1 MLDYKKDFFEAI
13 NHEWINSK
21 QLGTDQT
28 HIDNFVEVTERVENY
43 LYNEAKKWVSDEDR
57 QPSYLNN
64 FVTLYRQALD
74 FSRRESLGVHP
85 LVSVLN
91 RYRNMSSFDDYISQ
105 LSELELLG
113 LPNFLPFYVSPDLE
127 ESSKN
132 RVWASAPGLI
142 FSDASLYDEDNE
154 QGKELLKLWGTCQSE
169 LLKEAG
175 LSDNEVQDIL
185 TKIIELEKFLSSCFQ
200 TDWASVEDY
209 KVYEFEEFKKFV
221 PSLLLDNFF
230 SALVGMVP
238 NQIVV
243 TDEHFWKT
251 KAHELYSEKMWENIK
266 AKLLYN
272 VITMYSHCLTEKIS
286 ELSSRFQ
293 NLIMGVKKNV
303 YDKEKEAYGL
313 TQFAIGSDLSYWY
326 SNQILSAKDKS
337 NVERLV
343 NEIIKSYKYQLE
355 NSQNLPIGLRQ
366 YIVTKLDNLVV
377 QIGGPEMSPHS
388 KIHLSSDKPLLD
400 SVSMILSAV
409 AKSSWDKLLKTNV
422 RDDWEI
428 DSFTVNAYY
437 NAQMNKIVIPAGILQ
452 KPFYSSDYSFEKNL
466 ARIGFLIAHEIS
478 HAFDIDGILF
488 DKFGNRICRESE
500 EDTVYF
506 ESLVNRIV
514 SKYAIQGIKKYNIDN
529 WQTLSENIADLAG
542 FACVEKIMLEKSSGN
557 WEDFYSSF
565 ASLWRT
571 KQRPEYQDMSIL
583 SDTHL
588 PNKLR
593 VNSLLSNSKTFIE
606 FYNLSEKDEMYLD
619 FEEHIQLF

>member
-1 MLDYKKDFFEAI
+1 
-13 NHEWINSK
+13 
-21 QLGTDQT
+21 
-28 HIDNFVEVTERVENY
+28 
-43 LYNEAKKWVSDEDR
+43 
-57 QPSYLNN
+57 
-64 FVTLYRQALD
+64 
-74 FSRRESLGVHP
+74 
-85 LVSVLN
+85 
-91 RYRNMSSFDDYISQ
+91 
-105 LSELELLG
+105 
-113 LPNFLPFYVSPDLE
+113 
-127 ESSKN
+127 
-132 RVWASAPGLI
+132 
-142 FSDASLYDEDNE
+142 
-154 QGKELLKLWGTCQSE
+154 
-169 LLKEAG
+169 
-175 LSDNEVQDIL
+175 
-185 TKIIELEKFLSSCFQ
+185 
-200 TDWASVEDY
+200 
-209 KVYEFEEFKKFV
+209 
-221 PSLLLDNFF
+221 
-230 SALVGMVP
+230 
-238 NQIVV
+238 
-243 TDEHFWKT
+243 
-251 KAHELYSEKMWENIK
+251 
-266 AKLLYN
+266 
-272 VITMYSHCLTEKIS
+272 KIS
-286 ELSSRFQ
+286 KF
-293 NLIMGVKKNV
+293 NNGDKKNV

-326 SNQILSAKDKS
+326 SNQILSTKDKS

-355 NSQNLPIGLRQ
+355 NSQNLPMGLCQ

-388 KIHLSSDKPLLD
+388 KIHLSSDKSLLD

-488 DKFGNRICRESE
+488 DEFGNRICRESE

-514 SKYAIQGIKKYNIDN
+514 SKYAIQGIEKYNIDN

-571 KQRPEYQDMSIL
+571 KQRPEYQEMSIL